1 MTDKNVE
8 AFLKTLEED
17 KALKG
22 QLLLADSD
30 SEVIE
35 IIHQAGYDLD
45 EAQLDELTR
54 SDAKSGVSR
63 MGDLLYPD
71 NPKRRTRAT
80 HLASD
85 CSTSITNLELEGQK
99 FDERLKDFNAQIQEM
114 VGHLNIQAPA
124 FQPVDYEV
132 EAWKFRIPEIAAP
145 LIVAPIAYKAFQKLA
160 ASYMTGLKKLS
171 ITAFS
176 KVFKIPSKLAAK
188 LGGAIGAGLIAIGVE
203 LIVGAVTGAVEREK
217 LQAVINESV
226 PFRFRLKKYEMIQA
240 RRATALDV
248 LLQTLSLMQEVSYDA
263 EVLTK
268 AITRKVQEFEQTT
281 ANVSDV
287 DIKNALDTLDRN
299 RCSFTT
305 EDPAYPYPAEA

>member
-1 MTDKNVE
+1 
-8 AFLKTLEED
+8 
-17 KALKG
+17 
-22 QLLLADSD
+22 
-30 SEVIE
+30 
-35 IIHQAGYDLD
+35 
-45 EAQLDELTR
+45 
-54 SDAKSGVSR
+54 
-63 MGDLLYPD
+63 
-71 NPKRRTRAT
+71 
-80 HLASD
+80 
-85 CSTSITNLELEGQK
+85 
-99 FDERLKDFNAQIQEM
+99 
-114 VGHLNIQAPA
+114 
-124 FQPVDYEV
+124 
-132 EAWKFRIPEIAAP
+132 
-145 LIVAPIAYKAFQKLA
+145 
-160 ASYMTGLKKLS
+160 MTGLKKLS